1 MGARLRTTDL
11 TWQELDGE
19 LVVLDLRSST
29 YFVVNSTG
37 ARLWELLADGAA
49 TADLAAELR
58 DRYTLPEDVATAHA
72 EQFVASLERSGLL
85 DA

>member
-1 MGARLRTTDL
+1 M
-11 TWQELDGE
+11 EPPPP
-19 LVVLDLRSST
+19 
-29 YFVVNSTG
+29 
-37 ARLWELLADGAA
+37 
-49 TADLAAELR
+49 DLAAELR